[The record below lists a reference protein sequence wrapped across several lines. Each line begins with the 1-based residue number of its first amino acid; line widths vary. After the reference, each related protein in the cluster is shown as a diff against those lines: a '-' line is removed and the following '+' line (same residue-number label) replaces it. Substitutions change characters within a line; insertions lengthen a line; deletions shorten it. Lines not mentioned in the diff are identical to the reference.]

1 MGCSSSGWNII
12 NSESVMSN
20 DMSKIFSFLAYSDS
34 LSNIYFT
41 TFKTLDGSI
50 LGTKYKTTI
59 SWSSAFSSVVN
70 GDNVIATLLC
80 TQYYLVIYN
89 VASDSFTFKSFSN
102 GFLYGLGVESGS
114 GR

>member
-1 MGCSSSGWNII
+1 
-12 NSESVMSN
+12 MSN
-20 DMSKIFSFLAYSDS
+20 DISKIFSFFIDYSDS

-41 TFKTLDGSI
+41 TFKTLDISI
-50 LGTKYKTTI
+50 LGMKYKTTI
-59 SWSSAFSSVVN
+59 FGSSAFSSVVN

-89 VASDSFTFKSFSN
+89 VVSDSFTFKLFFH
-102 GFLYGLGVESGS
+102 GYLYGIRIESGS